1 MGIAENI
8 KRVQER
14 IEKAA
19 LRAGRDSEEIKLV
32 AVAKGFAAERVVEAA
47 RCGIDNFGE
56 NYAQEFREKHDLVQ
70 KAFGKKIKW
79 HFIGR
84 LQRNKVKYLFE
95 RTELIHSLDNLS
107 VAEEINGRAEKA
119 GIKVPAL
126 IEVSLAGEEEKGGI
140 KPEKLEAFLLDLRR
154 FSHVDLKGLMTMPP
168 FFDNPEMA
176 RPYFGELK
184 ELRDKLKQRF
194 PNLKELSMGM
204 SGDYEVAI
212 EEGATIVRIGT
223 AIFGARG

>member
-19 LRAGRDSEEIKLV
+19 LRAGRDSEEIRLV

-70 KAFGKKIKW
+70 KAFDKKINW

-107 VAEEINGRAEKA
+107 VAEEINKRAEKLD
-119 GIKVPAL
+119 INVPAL
-126 IEVSLAGEEEKGGI
+126 IEVSLAGEEGKGGI
-140 KPEKLEAFLLDLRR
+140 KPEKLEEFLLDLRR

-176 RPYFGELK
+176 RPYFGKLK